1 MGLLL
6 SASRFVD
13 DVNGRVGRLIYWL
26 VLVVVL
32 VSSTNAVI
40 RKVFDSSSN
49 AWLEL
54 QWYLFSAIFMGCAGY
69 VLLNN
74 EHIRIDIVNS
84 HLDRGTRN
92 WIEVVGQV
100 LFLLPLCVIMLYES
114 WPYFLDA
121 FVTGEMSSNAGGLI
135 RWPVKL
141 MMIVGFGLLLA
152 QGLSELVK
160 RVAVMRGVIPD
171 PHGEKS
177 GPH

>member
-13 DVNGRVGRLIYWL
+13 EVNGRVGRLIYWL
-26 VLVVVL
+26 ILIVVL

-40 RKVFDSSSN
+40 RKVFDMSSN

-54 QWYLFSAIFMGCAGY
+54 QWYLFSAVFMGCAGY
-69 VLLNN
+69 VLLAN

-84 HLDRGTRN
+84 HLDRLTRN
-92 WIEVVGQV
+92 WIDVVGHV
-100 LFLLPLCVIMLYES
+100 LFLIPLCLIMLYES

-121 FVTGEMSSNAGGLI
+121 FVSGEMSGNAGGLI

-141 MMIVGFGLLLA
+141 MMVVGFVLLLA
-152 QGLSELVK
+152 QALSELIK
-160 RVAVMRGVIPD
+160 RVAVMRGLIPD
-171 PHGEKS
+171 PHAEKS

>member
-13 DVNGRVGRLIYWL
+13 EVNGRVGRLIYWL

-69 VLLNN
+69 VLLAN

-92 WIEVVGQV
+92 WIEVVGYV
-100 LFLLPLCVIMLYES
+100 LFLIPLCVVMLYES

-135 RWPVKL
+135 RWPVKI

-152 QGLSELVK
+152 QALSELIK
-160 RVAVMRGVIPD
+160 RVAVMRGLIPD
-171 PHGEKS
+171 PQAEKS